1 MEILDLKIKV
11 SEIKKFHWLDLTAK
25 WKLQRKKL
33 NEIEGKAV
41 IQEII
46 QGEQQREK
54 WFLKNKQSLRDLPHD
69 ISQSNI
75 HVNEIPEREKK

>member
-54 WFLKNKQSLRDLPHD
+54 
-69 ISQSNI
+69 
-75 HVNEIPEREKK
+75 